1 MSTRELRLLS
11 HSLMPRALP
20 RHVVGIALLVAGLAL
35 YGRDAYL
42 MVAALAAD
50 PIVGRAL
57 SGGMLA
63 AMATALG
70 TLPVLFARPLSAR
83 TQAAMLGFGAG
94 VMLAA
99 TAFSL
104 VIPGL
109 DAARALWD
117 DPWIAGGVMVA
128 GILAGGG
135 ALLWL
140 DGRLPHEHFLN
151 GAEGVDTEALAR
163 VWLFVFAIALHNLP
177 EGLAIGV
184 AAAKDGAGAAALAM
198 GIAIQDIP
206 EGLVVALALRGAGY
220 RAGTAALVGTASG
233 LVEPVAAVLGASLI
247 QVSAI
252 ALPWGLALAAGAML
266 LVVSHEIIPESHR
279 SGHEG
284 AASKGLL
291 IGFCVMMLLDTAL
304 A

>member
-1 MSTRELRLLS
+1 MSPSELRLDA
-11 HSLMPRALP
+11 PRAATT
-20 RHVVGIALLVAGLAL
+20 RNNRRLA
-35 YGRDAYL
+35 A
-42 MVAALAAD
+42 MVLSGAALAVFGSDIVRMMSAMAAD
-50 PIVGRAL
+50 PVLGRAL

-63 AMATALG
+63 ALATALG
-70 TLPVLFARPLSAR
+70 TVPVLFARPLSAR
-83 TQAAMLGFGAG
+83 TQSAMLGFGAG

-104 VIPGL
+104 IIPGI
-109 DAARALWD
+109 DAARMLWN
-117 DPWIAGGVMVA
+117 DPWLASGVMVA

-151 GAEGVDTEALAR
+151 GTDARGGEALAR

-184 AAAKDGAGAAALAM
+184 AAAQDGAGATALAL

-220 RAGTAALVGTASG
+220 RPGFAALIGAASG
-233 LVEPVAAVLGASLI
+233 IVEPVAALVGASLI

-252 ALPWGLALAAGAML
+252 ALPWGLAIAAGAML

-279 SGHEG
+279 GGHEK

-291 IGFCVMMLLDTAL
+291 IGFAVMMVLDTAL
-304 A
+304 G

>member
-1 MSTRELRLLS
+1 MTTRDLRLLS
-11 HSLMPRALP
+11 HGLAATPLP
-20 RHVVGIALLVAGLAL
+20 RRLLGLLLLVAGLVVYGQDL
-35 YGRDAYL
+35 YRSL
-42 MVAALAAD
+42 AATAAD
-50 PIVGRAL
+50 PVVGRAL
-57 SGGMLA
+57 SGGLLA

-109 DAARALWD
+109 DAARALWN
-117 DPWIAGGVMVA
+117 DPWIAGGVMLA
-128 GILAGGG
+128 GIMAGGG

-151 GAEGVDTEALAR
+151 GADSVDTEALAR

-220 RAGTAALVGTASG
+220 RASTAALVGAASG
-233 LVEPVAAVLGASLI
+233 LAEPVAAVLGASLI

-279 SGHEG
+279 GGHEG

-291 IGFCVMMLLDTAL
+291 IGFGVMMLLDTAL

>member
-1 MSTRELRLLS
+1 MNPSELHFHTPRVVASGTQWRVLAAV
-11 HSLMPRALP
+11 SLATL
-20 RHVVGIALLVAGLAL
+20 LAL
-35 YGRDAYL
+35 FGTDIVR
-42 MVAALAAD
+42 MGSTMAAD
-50 PIVGRAL
+50 PVVGRAL

-63 AMATALG
+63 ALATALG
-70 TLPVLFARPLSAR
+70 TVPVLFARPLSAR
-83 TQAAMLGFGAG
+83 TQSAMLGFGAG

-104 VIPGL
+104 IIPGL
-109 DAARALWD
+109 DAARTLWH
-117 DPWIAGGVMVA
+117 DPWIAAGVMVA
-128 GILAGGG
+128 GITAGGG

-151 GAEGVDTEALAR
+151 GTDARQGEALAR

-184 AAAKDGAGAAALAM
+184 AAAQDGAGATALAL

-220 RAGTAALVGTASG
+220 RPRFAAMIGAASG
-233 LVEPVAAVLGASLI
+233 LVEPLAAIVGATLI

-252 ALPWGLALAAGAML
+252 ALPWGLAIAAGAML
-266 LVVSHEIIPESHR
+266 LVVSHEIIPESH
-279 SGHEG
+279 STGHEK

-291 IGFCVMMLLDTAL
+291 VGFCVMMVLDTAL